1 MENERKENPELENE
15 QPQEV
20 YVPRPAWQIWGAR
33 IGVVV
38 VIVCFLLYLYH
49 IATGGAI

>member
-1 MENERKENPELENE
+1 MENERMDNPELESE
-15 QPQEV
+15 HPKEV
-20 YVPRPAWQIWGAR
+20 YVPRPAWQVWLAR

-38 VIVCFLLYLYH
+38 VIICFILYLMH